1 MKSVFSFLL
10 LLVFAF
16 AFASCSDD
24 NGYQDPVPNPT
35 PSPEPNNPYKTGKD
49 LSSSKSV
56 SWKNKGM
63 EDKYF
68 MLGYG
73 FDVTGKF
80 AHPASVRN
88 KIFDVD
94 KYNADTDGG
103 VTLFKVLSGSA
114 EIVFIGTKAEC
125 LDRLASL
132 GGFSKNES
140 VKYKNLFKTT
150 FETAFINDTS
160 FPELDY
166 NYSGYSS
173 TSAIYL
179 SRFLYR
185 QQTATKYLTDEFK
198 ADLQLLSPDE
208 IIKKY
213 GTHLLREVY
222 VGQRID
228 YLYRANSSDLNI
240 LNRWS
245 GYNAYYYFRI
255 PKSGLTI
262 KKPDIDSPQK
272 ENLYIEVVDGT
283 SSKPNAWMIDIT
295 NYQSEPVVFEG
306 WGNIKDETMALV
318 NFSDGALIPIY
329 DLIEDSA
336 KKEELRQAYEKY
348 LKE

>member
-10 LLVFAF
+10 LLLF

-24 NGYQDPVPNPT
+24 NGYQDPIPNLTPT
-35 PSPEPNNPYKTGKD
+35 PEPTNPYKTGKD

-56 SWKNKGM
+56 SWKNKGV
-63 EDKYF
+63 EDNYF

-73 FDVTGKF
+73 FDATGKF

-94 KYNADTDGG
+94 KYKADRDGA

-114 EIVFIGTKAEC
+114 EIIFIGTKAEC

-132 GGFSKNES
+132 GGFSKDES
-140 VKYKNLFKTT
+140 VKYKNLFKAT
-150 FETAFINDTS
+150 FETAFINDIS

-166 NYSGYSS
+166 SYSGYSS
-173 TSAIYL
+173 TAAIYL
-179 SRFLYR
+179 ARFLYR
-185 QQTATKYLTDEFK
+185 QQTATKYLTEEFK
-198 ADLQLLSPDE
+198 ADLQKLSPDE

-228 YLYRANSSDLNI
+228 YLYRANSSDLRI
-240 LNRWS
+240 LNSWS

-255 PKSGLTI
+255 PTSGLTVY
-262 KKPDIDSPQK
+262 KPDVASPQK
-272 ENLYIEVVDGT
+272 ENLYIEAVDGT

-295 NYQSEPVVFEG
+295 NYQSEPIVFEG
-306 WGNIKDETMALV
+306 WGNITDETMVLV
-318 NFSDGALIPIY
+318 NFSDEALIPIY
-329 DLIEDSA
+329 DLVEDTT